1 MTSDRPLPLHGPAP
15 AVDELTRELSRSRAA
30 IEALRA
36 EVTHLEEQL
45 QTVDGRTLRH
55 ESGQELTRELK
66 GEVAVLEERLEAEV
80 TLRRDLA
87 ALVERGG
94 TRDREFESEL
104 RRALEVVARRLD
116 GYEGH
121 QTASDERQRSLSSTT
136 AERTGDRQRGE
147 ERFVAL
153 ERQVA
158 AQRDAAIEHA
168 ELIAGAAARLPDL
181 DRRLD
186 ELTLEFAAA
195 RAARQHMEAELA
207 SLRAIRDREAEL
219 IELLEQQRATR
230 TRHESRLAEIEELVS
245 AVEQALGEATEERAR
260 LAREQAGGAERLRT
274 LGERLEALRISI
286 VEHLRR
292 QVRADEQSGRRL
304 VEETERELRVA
315 RTLLTR
321 MSEQTEDVV
330 QEQPL

>member
-1 MTSDRPLPLHGPAP
+1 MSSDRPIPLHGELG
-15 AVDELTRELSRSRAA
+15 VDELMRELNQARAA

-36 EVTHLEEQL
+36 DVARLEEQL
-45 QTVDGRTLRH
+45 QTVDGRTIRH
-55 ESGQELTRELK
+55 ESGQDLARELK
-66 GEVAVLEERLEAEV
+66 GEVVQLEERLESEA
-80 TLRRDLA
+80 TLRRDLGA
-87 ALVERGG
+87 IVERTG

-104 RRALEVVARRLD
+104 RRALEVIAQRLE
-116 GYEGH
+116 GFEGH
-121 QTASDERQRSLSSTT
+121 RTAIDERQRSLSSGATEH
-136 AERTGDRQRGE
+136 AGEEQRNE

-158 AQRDAAIEHA
+158 SHRDAAIQNTEV
-168 ELIAGAAARLPDL
+168 LAGASARLPDV

-186 ELTLEFAAA
+186 ELATEVAAA
-195 RAARQHMEAELA
+195 RAARGHMEAELA

-219 IELLEQQRATR
+219 LDLLEQQRATR

-245 AVEQALGEATEERAR
+245 TAQQALGEAAEERAR

-274 LGERLEALRISI
+274 QSERLEALRISI

-292 QVRADEQSGRRL
+292 QVRADEQSGRRH

-321 MSEQTEDVV
+321 IAEQTEDAV